1 MTFSGVNASPEETV
15 TIVASCCVRRCSMNA
30 AMSRIG
36 PSMFVVT
43 MASATRGNSGGCQS
57 STRMIPAMVT
67 RTLRS
72 GCSASTR
79 FAAVSMLAASAV
91 SIRTVWIRD
100 ARRRSAPAARLA
112 PAADDDGVPLRL
124 QLQRERETDAAGG
137 TGDENSVSGDVHAAK
152 AAAARAACAET
163 ACRGIGDPWFGSRE
177 ARILEVWTVPP
188 WQSSCAATARRCVPR
203 TWGWPAGARRRAKG
217 LRREEVAALAA
228 MSTDYYTRLEQRRG
242 PQPSEQMLAAIARAL
257 RLTEAERDYLFQVAG
272 RTAPSPVTAATHVA
286 PALLRVLDR
295 LSDTPALIISNLGE
309 TLVSNALAQAIFGDP
324 AAYTGLARSDVY
336 RWFTDPA
343 ARRVYP
349 EDDHDR
355 QSRALVANLRA
366 AYGSMGAQSRAGE
379 LVRALSATSP
389 EFARLWSRQEVA
401 RRFEDHKTLV
411 HPAPGPDRG
420 RLPGPVHRGPVADPA
435 GAHGSPPLGELRET
449 PTAGRPGHRTL
460 PRRPVT
466 PPARTNALLRHAGA
480 ERVRAGRGE
489 RAGQELH
496 RSRLAP
502 GVLTQLRDARVAGVR
517 VRGARRAARALV
529 STSAAVT
536 VASLDRNRSSTCCA
550 LSRRASSPSGR
561 GGRIRPSSRSRCSA
575 LYSSCAPTSRSDPS
589 GLAAY
594 AAAVSD
600 PASAVYHHYLTPA
613 QVRTRFGA
621 TQQQVADVADW
632 LRTSG
637 LRVTATTEHYIA
649 VSGRASDVATA
660 FDTHLDNYS
669 VAGQL
674 YRAPSVPPS
683 VPASLA
689 ASVLAVTGL
698 DNAPQRTAPTLDNGN
713 GPLSPPPATSTARMT
728 PATIS
733 TTVTPTNAPPAP
745 AFVNSGPY
753 STFYGSNVATTL
765 PSAYGT
771 KQPYAPRGY
780 TSPDLRAAYG
790 ATPSETGVGVRVAV
804 IAAYASPTIGQDVSS
819 YETAVG
825 GPAFRPGQFTQV
837 TPTIYNSIDTC
848 GASGWFD
855 EQSLDVEAVH
865 ALAPAANVTLV
876 SSASCHNTDQ
886 FDSVAEVVDNHLAD
900 IVSNSWS
907 TIDPVT
913 SADKAAFEQ
922 LLQQGAAE
930 GIGFYAAAGDNGDQ
944 GDLLNGVPDLPGSD
958 PWVTSVGGTTLAI
971 GQHDRYLWE
980 TGWGTNKATLSADG
994 STWGAL
1000 PGTFAS
1006 GTGGGAVT
1014 GDAQPFYQ
1022 VGVVPNALSEPA
1034 GATTPSRVI
1043 RT

>member
-1 MTFSGVNASPEETV
+1 M
-15 TIVASCCVRRCSMNA
+15 
-30 AMSRIG
+30 
-36 PSMFVVT
+36 
-43 MASATRGNSGGCQS
+43 
-57 STRMIPAMVT
+57 
-67 RTLRS
+67 
-72 GCSASTR
+72 
-79 FAAVSMLAASAV
+79 
-91 SIRTVWIRD
+91 
-100 ARRRSAPAARLA
+100 
-112 PAADDDGVPLRL
+112 
-124 QLQRERETDAAGG
+124 
-137 TGDENSVSGDVHAAK
+137 
-152 AAAARAACAET
+152 
-163 ACRGIGDPWFGSRE
+163 
-177 ARILEVWTVPP
+177 
-188 WQSSCAATARRCVPR
+188 
-203 TWGWPAGARRRAKG
+203 
-217 LRREEVAALAA
+217 
-228 MSTDYYTRLEQRRG
+228 
-242 PQPSEQMLAAIARAL
+242 
-257 RLTEAERDYLFQVAG
+257 
-272 RTAPSPVTAATHVA
+272 
-286 PALLRVLDR
+286 
-295 LSDTPALIISNLGE
+295 
-309 TLVSNALAQAIFGDP
+309 
-324 AAYTGLARSDVY
+324 
-336 RWFTDPA
+336 
-343 ARRVYP
+343 
-349 EDDHDR
+349 
-355 QSRALVANLRA
+355 
-366 AYGSMGAQSRAGE
+366 
-379 LVRALSATSP
+379 
-389 EFARLWSRQEVA
+389 
-401 RRFEDHKTLV
+401 
-411 HPAPGPDRG
+411 
-420 RLPGPVHRGPVADPA
+420 
-435 GAHGSPPLGELRET
+435 
-449 PTAGRPGHRTL
+449 
-460 PRRPVT
+460 
-466 PPARTNALLRHAGA
+466 
-480 ERVRAGRGE
+480 
-489 RAGQELH
+489 
-496 RSRLAP
+496 
-502 GVLTQLRDARVAGVR
+502 
-517 VRGARRAARALV
+517 
-529 STSAAVT
+529 
-536 VASLDRNRSSTCCA
+536 
-550 LSRRASSPSGR
+550 
-561 GGRIRPSSRSRCSA
+561 
-575 LYSSCAPTSRSDPS
+575 YSSCAPTSRSDPS

-600 PASAVYHHYLTPA
+600 PASTVYHHYLTPA

-837 TPTIYNSIDTC
+837 TPTTYNSIDTC

-1022 VGVVPNALSEPA
+1022 VGVVPNTLSEPA

-1043 RT
+1043 PDIAADADPATGLLVGDTQQFPDGTAHFNLHRIGGTSLATPIIAGLQALVQQTGGGVPIGFADPAIYSHYGSPILHDPTGNPLGDNEPPAVIRVDFNNAADATQGTTTTLRTSSLDTSLTSTTGYDTTTGVGTPAPGYITAFDR